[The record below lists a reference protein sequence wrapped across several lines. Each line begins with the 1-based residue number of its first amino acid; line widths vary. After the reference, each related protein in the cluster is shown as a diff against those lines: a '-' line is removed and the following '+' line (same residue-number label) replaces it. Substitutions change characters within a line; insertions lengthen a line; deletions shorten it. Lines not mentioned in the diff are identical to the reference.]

1 MAIDSKMNRGPIGRA
16 SSGGSGKKNSGWIWI
31 GVLILLAV
39 LGGAWY
45 YYSGGE
51 VSAPEPI
58 ASGQYQ
64 AIFVD
69 NGQVYFGELDMS
81 GDGFYVLT
89 DVFYLQSGGIAIDQT
104 SNLALVKLGNEAH
117 GPTDKMMINPE
128 HILFIEDMKD
138 DSKVVQAITQ
148 YKSSK

>member
-1 MAIDSKMNRGPIGRA
+1 MNRGPIGR
-16 SSGGSGKKNSGWIWI
+16 SPSGGSSKKNQGWIWI

-39 LGGAWY
+39 LAGAWY
-45 YYSGGE
+45 YYGGGD
-51 VSAPEPI
+51 SNTSEPI

-69 NGQVYFGELDMS
+69 NGQVYFGELDMDT
-81 GDGFYVLT
+81 GGFYTLT
-89 DVFYLQSGGIAIDQT
+89 DVFYLQSGGVAIDQT

-138 DSKVVQAITQ
+138 DSKVVQAINQ
-148 YKSSK
+148 YKSSN

>member
-1 MAIDSKMNRGPIGRA
+1 MNRGPIGRV
-16 SSGGSGKKNSGWIWI
+16 SGGGSSKKNQGWIWA
-31 GVLILLAV
+31 GVLILLA
-39 LGGAWY
+39 LLAGAWY
-45 YYSGGE
+45 VYGGGGSNASG
-51 VSAPEPI
+51 PI

-69 NGQVYFGELDMS
+69 NGQVYFGELDMDT
-81 GDGFYVLT
+81 GGFYTLT
-89 DVFYLQSGGIAIDQT
+89 DVFYLQSGGVAIDQT

-138 DSKVVQAITQ
+138 DSKVVQAINQ
-148 YKSSK
+148 YKSSN